1 MSSPHPLSKSSR
13 VEKQPDAPYAP
24 PLACTSQP
32 PSTMPNA
39 HPHFSSLFFIS
50 TLCME
55 HRYTPWVLINGQLSP
70 SGGDKLLD
78 EVGIRVR

>member
-1 MSSPHPLSKSSR
+1 
-13 VEKQPDAPYAP
+13 
-24 PLACTSQP
+24 
-32 PSTMPNA
+32 MPNA